1 MTASTGR
8 SAEPDQP
15 PPPPGGQAAAGQP
28 DTGPDAALAA
38 SLIKRTRR
46 VLWSWRRWAAGILGV
61 ILLAVAVRAEGPMV
75 SKSID
80 SFGHL
85 HWRPLVYAVLFE
97 TLSMVALGMLE
108 RRILIMGGLP
118 LRPGRAIALAYAS
131 NALSASLPVVG
142 SGAATTFTYR
152 RLVSQ
157 GATPALAGWSLTLS
171 GIASNAA
178 FVLIISIGGIV
189 SGNIAGVVAGAIGT
203 VLTLVAVVVTV
214 IAMRRPPAR
223 ERVTRAVIWTLGRVQ
238 RLIRRPKGDPAGIVA
253 AAMAGLGA
261 FGPNRRDITNAALS
275 AIRNWTFDLLCLA
288 FSIKA
293 AGAHVPWW
301 GIVLAWGAGTGG
313 SSLNLTPG
321 GLGVVEAALT
331 GALVALGVPA
341 SQALTAVLVYRAISF
356 WLAIAIGWPVYWR
369 LRREQPHLAL
379 AVTAAGAGG
388 PLRGTDH
395 GPDDQPPDPAQP
407 SPQEP
412 HLG

>member
-1 MTASTGR
+1 M
-8 SAEPDQP
+8 
-15 PPPPGGQAAAGQP
+15 
-28 DTGPDAALAA
+28 
-38 SLIKRTRR
+38 
-46 VLWSWRRWAAGILGV
+46 
-61 ILLAVAVRAEGPMV
+61 
-75 SKSID
+75 
-80 SFGHL
+80 
-85 HWRPLVYAVLFE
+85 LFE

-238 RLIRRPKGDPAGIVA
+238 RLIRRAQGGPGRDRRRRDGRSGRVWPEPPGRRERGVVRDPQLDLRPALPGFQHQGGRGARPVVGHRP
-253 AAMAGLGA
+253 GLGGRA
-261 FGPNRRDITNAALS
+261 PAA
-275 AIRNWTFDLLCLA
+275 
-288 FSIKA
+288 
-293 AGAHVPWW
+293 
-301 GIVLAWGAGTGG
+301 
-313 SSLNLTPG
+313 
-321 GLGVVEAALT
+321 
-331 GALVALGVPA
+331 
-341 SQALTAVLVYRAISF
+341 RA
-356 WLAIAIGWPVYWR
+356 
-369 LRREQPHLAL
+369 
-379 AVTAAGAGG
+379 
-388 PLRGTDH
+388 
-395 GPDDQPPDPAQP
+395 
-407 SPQEP
+407 
-412 HLG
+412 

>member
-1 MTASTGR
+1 M
-8 SAEPDQP
+8 
-15 PPPPGGQAAAGQP
+15 
-28 DTGPDAALAA
+28 
-38 SLIKRTRR
+38 
-46 VLWSWRRWAAGILGV
+46 
-61 ILLAVAVRAEGPMV
+61 ILLAVAVRAEGPML
-75 SKSID
+75 SKSIG

-85 HWRPLVYAVLFE
+85 HWRPLVFAVLFE

-171 GIASNAA
+171 GVASNAA

-238 RLIRRPKGDPAGIVA
+238 RLIRRPKGDPADIVA

-261 FGPNRRDITNAALS
+261 FGPNRRDITNAASS

-301 GIVLAWGAGTGG
+301 GIVLAWAAGTGG

-341 SQALTAVLVYRAISF
+341 NQALTAVLVYRAISF

-369 LRREQPHLAL
+369 LRREQPHLA
-379 AVTAAGAGG
+379 AGG
-388 PLRGTDH
+388 HRGRRRRTA
-395 GPDDQPPDPAQP
+395 PRR
-407 SPQEP
+407 
-412 HLG
+412 